1 MTGSC
6 TARIRKFSCALLTF
20 AVPLLTTRPD
30 AAPTIRTTPALLQCQ
45 VPIPAA
51 TTAPL
56 IRSFLAAKN
65 PEISSPAPLPR
76 GPAQRALPRPCR
88 PTLVAHRPCLHSN
101 PSPSAHPH
109 LRRPWA
115 PITATGS
122 GPLDAAQQVRAT
134 CIRGRLR
141 ASTHRPTTGPTLAQ
155 RVPTFMERA
164 RTDRSPSAG
173 QGYTRD
179 PRASSW

>member
-6 TARIRKFSCALLTF
+6 TARIRKLCCALATF

-56 IRSFLAAKN
+56 IRSFLAPKN
-65 PEISSPAPLPR
+65 PEISSPAPLPQ
-76 GPAQRALPRPCR
+76 GPAQRALPRPCH

-101 PSPSAHPH
+101 PSRSAHPPP
-109 LRRPWA
+109 RRPWA

-122 GPLDAAQQVRAT
+122 GPLDEAQQVRAT
-134 CIRGRLR
+134 RTRGRLR
-141 ASTHRPTTGPTLAQ
+141 ASTHRPTTGPTLAL
-155 RVPTFMERA
+155 RVPTFTEQA
-164 RTDRSPSAG
+164 RTARSPSAD
-173 QGYTRD
+173 QGYTRG